1 MSNKK
6 FIQKWKGFAKKSSDI
21 IARIML
27 FLFYFA
33 VFTPYTLLVRLYKPL
48 LPSLK
53 RKTYWI
59 VRKQKDKKTYW
70 EQY

>member
-1 MSNKK
+1 MQPKK
-6 FIQKWKGFAKKSSDI
+6 FIQKWKAFAKKSSDI
-21 IARIML
+21 IARVML
-27 FLFYFA
+27 FLFYFI

-53 RKTYWI
+53 KETYWI
-59 VRKQKDKKTYW
+59 HEEKKDEKSYY